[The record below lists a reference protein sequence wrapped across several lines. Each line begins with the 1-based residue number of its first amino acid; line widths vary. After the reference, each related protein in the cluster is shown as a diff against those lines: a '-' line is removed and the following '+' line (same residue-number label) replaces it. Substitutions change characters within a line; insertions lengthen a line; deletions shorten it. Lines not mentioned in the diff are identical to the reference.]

1 MDSTVSVF
9 SQVLGLIPKDAFR
22 RAASELK
29 AEANAKG
36 FTSWAHFTSML
47 FCQLA
52 QAKSLRE
59 ITMGLESCEG
69 KLNHLGVADAPKKST
84 LSYANRIRPAELFER
99 TFYAMLAVCQQS
111 TPGKKAKFRFKNK
124 LFSLDATTIEL
135 CLNLFPWAK
144 FRQTKGAVKLHTL
157 LDHDGYLPVFVRMTE
172 GRVHEINV
180 ARGLSLPKGSIV
192 AIDRGYID
200 YSLFH
205 QWTQDGVYFV
215 TRVKSNMAYDVVAEY
230 EVPAGAKGAVR
241 DRIIRLSGPKAS
253 EECPELL
260 RLVTVR
266 DKDGNEFDLLT
277 NHLLFAASTIGAV
290 YKDRWEIEIFF
301 KTIKQNLKIKT
312 FVGTTPNALMAQ
324 IWTALTAVLLLKFL
338 RFKSQLTWAFSNLV
352 ALIRWN
358 LFTHRNLWAW
368 LDDPAAGRPTHDPPT
383 WEQPLLDSI
392 FAV

>member
-9 SQVLGLIPKDAFR
+9 SQVLGLVPKDDFR

-59 ITMGLESCEG
+59 ISMGLASCEG
-69 KLNHLGVADAPKKST
+69 KLNHLGIAGAPCKST
-84 LSYANRIRPAELFER
+84 LSYANNHRPAELFER
-99 TFYAMLAVCQQS
+99 TFQAMLAVCRQAA
-111 TPGKKAKFRFKNK
+111 PGKKAKFRFRNK

-144 FRQTKGAVKLHTL
+144 FRQTKGAIKLHTL
-157 LDHDGYLPVFVRMTE
+157 LDHDGYLPIFVRMTE
-172 GRVHEINV
+172 GRTHEINV
-180 ARGLSLPKGSIV
+180 ARVISLPKGSIV
-192 AIDRGYID
+192 AMDRAYDD

-205 QWTQDGVYFV
+205 RWTQDGVFFV
-215 TRVKSNMAYDVVAEY
+215 TRAKSNMAYEVVAEH

-241 DRIIRLSGPKAS
+241 DRTIRLTGPKS
-253 EECPELL
+253 REECPELL

-266 DKDGNEFDLLT
+266 DEDGNEFELLT
-277 NHLLFAASTIGAV
+277 NHLLFAASTIGAI
-290 YKDRWEIEIFF
+290 YKDRWEIETFF

-312 FVGTTPNALMAQ
+312 FVGTSPNALLTQ
-324 IWTALTAVLLLKFL
+324 IWTALTAILLLKFL
-338 RFKSQLTWAFSNLV
+338 RFKSKLAWAFSNLV

-368 LDDPAAGRPTHDPPT
+368 LDDPSAKPPPPDQPA

-392 FAV
+392 LAV